1 MVDSL
6 YTTTAQQ
13 GVKMFMLE
21 FVLASPVLVV
31 LAGFVFL
38 LACNALYSAIVGID
52 SKSPNRRIKRG

>member
-1 MVDSL
+1 
-6 YTTTAQQ
+6 
-13 GVKMFMLE
+13 MFMLE